1 MNLPTITPVLGYKI
15 AFFVLLIG
23 GSALWLHH
31 SGYESGVADTRAEL
45 GKADDANRTAN
56 ATIENL
62 KMSIATCE
70 IDRLL
75 DRNAQIKAL
84 VARDKQQAARA
95 AAAKARDK
103 QRDDA
108 MAGACADW
116 AAQPA
121 CGSVQ

>member
-1 MNLPTITPVLGYKI
+1 MNLPTITPALGYKL
-15 AFFVLLIG
+15 AFFGLLIG

-45 GKADDANRTAN
+45 GKADDANRTSQ
-56 ATIENL
+56 ATIASL
-62 KMSIATCE
+62 QMSNALCE
-70 IDRLL
+70 TGRLVDRT
-75 DRNAQIKAL
+75 AQMQAL
-84 VARDKQQAARA
+84 AARDKQQAARN

-121 CGSVQ
+121 CGSVP